1 METRIQTTDQLLK
14 GNEPSGSLIVASSPD
29 YRDKITVATNW
40 FSYTKDT
47 DDARKYIVS
56 YLKKR
61 DRKAEADLIQTA
73 KTFSIIKT
81 YGWLARLLDTGA
93 DLTVD
98 HRARLEEAIQK
109 GLDDIQA
116 TNTPDEPE
124 EAPVQADTSVTSEDR
139 IQARIGEYLSE
150 LEFKLDHFV
159 LTRESF
165 KLLHDLKRRNVS
177 TKLISPI
184 LKWSNRV
191 LTEYVMVRDTTDK
204 QIIEGYSNLGK
215 IVVKGIIRMMEQF
228 ITDCGEYLAL
238 KKVTR
243 KPRQKKTIA
252 PERMVR
258 DLFHLP
264 EFPDLGLTSFD
275 PKELVAASQVW
286 VYNVKYKKLGVYY
299 ASDPSGLSVKG
310 STLLGFDPVK
320 STQKVLRRPEIQLH
334 EVLRASENALRT
346 YLSLIKTGAIELTGR
361 INKDTILLR
370 KLE

>member
-1 METRIQTTDQLLK
+1 M
-14 GNEPSGSLIVASSPD
+14 IVASSPD

-40 FSYTKDT
+40 FSYTKDA

-56 YLKKR
+56 FLKKR

-73 KTFSIIKT
+73 KSLTISQTF
-81 YGWLARLLDTGA
+81 GWLARLLDTGA
-93 DLTVD
+93 DLSVD
-98 HRARLEEAIQK
+98 HRARLDEAIQK
-109 GLDDIQA
+109 QLDDLQA
-116 TNTPDEPE
+116 TDTPDDHE
-124 EAPVQADTSVTSEDR
+124 ESPVQADTSVTSEEK

-150 LEFKLDHFV
+150 LESKLDHYV

-177 TKLISPI
+177 TKLIAPI
-184 LKWSNRV
+184 IEWSSRV
-191 LTEYVMVRDTTDK
+191 MAEYVMVRDTTDK

-228 ITDCGEYLAL
+228 ITDCTEYLAL

-243 KPRQKKTIA
+243 KPRQKKAIE

-258 DLFHLP
+258 DLFFLP
-264 EFPDLGLTSFD
+264 EFPELQLKSIE
-275 PKELVAASQVW
+275 PKEIVGSSQLW
-286 VYNVKYKKLGVYY
+286 CYNVKYKKLGVYY
-299 ASDPSGLSVKG
+299 ASDPAGFSVKG

-346 YLSLIKTGAIELTGR
+346 YLGLIKTGATEMTGR